1 MVLLGSLVNSA
12 AIILGGSI
20 GLALKKGLSDRIAS
34 AVMNALALCVLYI
47 GVSGILK
54 GENILI
60 TILSMVFGTLVG
72 EWIDLDKKINQL
84 GDEIESRVSSE
95 NKEHSVSN
103 GFVTASLLFC
113 VGAMAIVGALQS
125 GLTGNHDTLFAKSL
139 IDGIAAIVMA
149 SSLGIGV
156 LLSAGLILVYEGGI
170 TLFANVL
177 APLLTDSVINEMTCV
192 GSLLIVGLALNML
205 KLTNLKIM
213 NYELCACC
221 FFSYPF
227 RIFYVTTER
236 RRSPADVFFD

>member
-170 TLFANVL
+170 TLVANVL

-213 NYELCACC
+213 NYA
-221 FFSYPF
+221 
-227 RIFYVTTER
+227 
-236 RRSPADVFFD
+236 PAVFFPILFGYFM

>member
-12 AIILGGSI
+12 AIVLGGSI
-20 GLALKKGLSDRIAS
+20 GLVLKKGISDRLAN

-47 GVSGILK
+47 GVSGMLK

-60 TILSMVFGTLVG
+60 TILSMVAGTLVG
-72 EWIDLDKKINQL
+72 DGLELDKKINQL
-84 GDEIESRVSSE
+84 WDTIENMVASPNEGV
-95 NKEHSVSN
+95 SVSK

-139 IDGIAAIVMA
+139 IDGIASIVMA

-170 TLFANVL
+170 SLFANIL

-205 KLTNLKIM
+205 KLTDLKIM
-213 NYELCACC
+213 NYA
-221 FFSYPF
+221 
-227 RIFYVTTER
+227 
-236 RRSPADVFFD
+236 PAVFFPILFGLFM